1 METKIFERW
10 LIECGISKLTGEFLN
25 EEAIRHLEEEEE
37 ESYVR
42 SKEIVDL
49 CEKWG
54 LFRSEKIDAER
65 VRAWLD
71 QFEYK
76 SEQRL
81 MFKLIENVRFYK
93 EVESRERIQA
103 LQESVDQ
110 YFAQR
115 GVSLSRPADRRTRRG
130 DILLSSF
137 GSIGKSGSV
146 YARMYSQEN
155 NIYADNVVNIDDIQ
169 GAVQKNKQIKAI
181 IFVDDIIAS
190 GKSAIDHLKYF
201 NTEYGTTI
209 KETDITVFIF
219 AICGLQS
226 GIDAL
231 ENFIKKEVPFKT
243 EVKAIDLLSES
254 DQCFSLQSKIFSST
268 KERDQAKYIAEQYGK
283 NLIGNDLS
291 AITIANLL
299 WYFLTIVLI
308 TPFPFYG
315 KDQKGGDH
323 YLNEDREHDLL
334 IPVYPSVA
342 YRCVSCQ
349 QGLYVCEET
358 VDQDL
363 LHQVV
368 HSVVL
373 KCHTFARGVADC
385 VGRGHSS
392 SRLAMRL
399 ASASFNANKGQT
411 TSFGSKPKGKYP

>member
-1 METKIFERW
+1 MPAFSHLWTDGIDKKRHNSTRQDQIQTRRRKFLIAFAQIKRKEKLVTRKNLYDSEILKDVPAGTIIEKYINRDFLVEENGHYIWKPKIFERW

-103 LQESVDQ
+103 LQENVDQ

-201 NTEYGTTI
+201 NTKYGTTI

-254 DQCFSLQSKIFSST
+254 DQCLSLQSKIFSST

-283 NLIGNDLS
+283 KLDRQRPLGYNNSQLIVVFPDNCPNNTLP
-291 AITIANLL
+291 IL
-299 WYFLTIVLI
+299 W
-308 TPFPFYG
+308 
-315 KDQKGGDH
+315 K
-323 YLNEDREHDLL
+323 R
-334 IPVYPSVA
+334 
-342 YRCVSCQ
+342 
-349 QGLYVCEET
+349 
-358 VDQDL
+358 
-363 LHQVV
+363 
-368 HSVVL
+368 
-373 KCHTFARGVADC
+373 
-385 VGRGHSS
+385 
-392 SRLAMRL
+392 
-399 ASASFNANKGQT
+399 
-411 TSFGSKPKGKYP
+411 SKRWRPLFERR

>member
-1 METKIFERW
+1 MRLPWLSIF
-10 LIECGISKLTGEFLN
+10 CPKAISALVYNPKY
-25 EEAIRHLEEEEE
+25 
-37 ESYVR
+37 SVR
-42 SKEIVDL
+42 L
-49 CEKWG
+49 
-54 LFRSEKIDAER
+54 
-65 VRAWLD
+65 
-71 QFEYK
+71 K
-76 SEQRL
+76 SEI
-81 MFKLIENVRFYK
+81 KPN
-93 EVESRERIQA
+93 
-103 LQESVDQ
+103 
-110 YFAQR
+110 
-115 GVSLSRPADRRTRRG
+115 
-130 DILLSSF
+130 ILLSN
-137 GSIGKSGSV
+137 
-146 YARMYSQEN
+146 ME
-155 NIYADNVVNIDDIQ
+155 
-169 GAVQKNKQIKAI
+169 
-181 IFVDDIIAS
+181 
-190 GKSAIDHLKYF
+190 
-201 NTEYGTTI
+201 
-209 KETDITVFIF
+209 
-219 AICGLQS
+219 
-226 GIDAL
+226 
-231 ENFIKKEVPFKT
+231 
-243 EVKAIDLLSES
+243 
-254 DQCFSLQSKIFSST
+254 
-268 KERDQAKYIAEQYGK
+268 K

-342 YRCVSCQ
+342 YRCVACQ

-411 TSFGSKPKGKYP
+411 TSFGSKPKGKHP